1 METRCSVKG
10 TQWRT
15 PGNST
20 RGGWGGGEEAYLV
33 HLLDVGDHDDDGC
46 VLLPHHAPEVPNR
59 ADDGSLSG
67 DVHLL
72 LPTIALRPAK
82 SRLSGPDAVL
92 PGPSPHTQ
100 AFPWGVGVAGGS
112 HTGLGPSLEDGSCGF
127 GPPFQ
132 GEVTGIG
139 LRTRI

>member
-1 METRCSVKG
+1 MG
-10 TQWRT
+10 
-15 PGNST
+15 
-20 RGGWGGGEEAYLV
+20 EAYLV
-33 HLLDVGDHDDDGC
+33 HLLDVGDHDDDGR

-82 SRLSGPDAVL
+82 SRLSGPDVVL

-112 HTGLGPSLEDGSCGF
+112 HAGLGPSLEDRSCGL

-132 GEVTGIG
+132 GEVTGMG
-139 LRTRI
+139 LRTRM